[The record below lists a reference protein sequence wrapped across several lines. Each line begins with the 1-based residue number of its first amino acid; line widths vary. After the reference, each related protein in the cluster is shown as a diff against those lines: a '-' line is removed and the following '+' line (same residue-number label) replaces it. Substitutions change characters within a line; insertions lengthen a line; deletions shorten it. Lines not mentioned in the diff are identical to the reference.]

1 MLSPALQ
8 SFLDLRSA
16 VAAERLGDGGVD
28 VCVALTA
35 ALDTALA
42 ELGSDVGKG
51 AAVVALGG
59 YGRREQCIW
68 SDVDILVL
76 HDRIETE
83 PLVRSVLY
91 PLWDADLKVGHA
103 VRTIAENRDH
113 AGEDFESLT
122 SLLSAR
128 LVVGDTELY
137 DEFETMLTDLV
148 RRRPLAPRLAAA
160 EFERRVV
167 DPYPSMTTDVKT
179 GRGGLRTHHGFWWE
193 RRRAE
198 LLGLPAADP
207 TAEERAASES
217 LLAIRNALH
226 VAAGRAQDRFLVDLR
241 EPAADWL
248 GTDVMTMATSFTTA
262 MNTGDRL
269 ADERWP
275 DLHAERDPMVGL
287 GRRIFGAV
295 RSRFST
301 TADPVPHD
309 GVLGTAVKAAARAEG
324 AWFTP
329 EEEAMIRDAPAREW
343 TAADRANLVKLLTA
357 GARGRT
363 IFGRLRA
370 LGWVDREFPEWS
382 VVATAPQ
389 LAPFHDHPVGTHLW
403 RAVDEMEALI
413 SGSEETAAVADEVGS
428 TEELLLAAFLH
439 DIGKARGGNHAEV
452 GADVAAAFLRR
463 AGFGAATIGIIADVV
478 RLHLL
483 LSETATRRDIADLR
497 VIDEVAD
504 LIGDRRKLDVLYLLT
519 IADLKATGTTMWNE
533 WRATLIRRLYVRV
546 HGAIAAGGAVPAT
559 PDIDAI
565 VAAAGAD
572 VDRRAIE
579 EHVAALPDS
588 YLGAT
593 TPGEVLWHMD
603 VIDRLDGLAAFSV
616 DPNDEGRVFVAGKDR
631 SGFLLAVTRAF
642 TANGIGIL
650 DARLLTRADGIAMD
664 TFHVATDH
672 SGEVV
677 PESRWAAVTAD
688 LVRSLAGDRDLRPA
702 IRDRVATYR
711 RPAVGGVAVRT
722 GLEDR
727 YTVVEV
733 RAPDRIG
740 LLADIVEALHGDGL
754 DIHLA
759 RIDTMGGEARD
770 FFYVRRVGGVPIRDE
785 SELASLR
792 SRLEDKLKG

>member
-1 MLSPALQ
+1 MIVPALQ
-8 SFLDLRSA
+8 SFLDFRQA
-16 VAAERLGDGGVD
+16 VIAERIGDGGGE
-28 VCVALTA
+28 VCAALTA
-35 ALDTALA
+35 ALDTAL
-42 ELGSDVGKG
+42 SDVGNLGTG

-68 SDVDILVL
+68 SDVDVMVL
-76 HDRIETE
+76 HDRKDPE

-103 VRTIAENRDH
+103 VRTVAENRDH

-122 SLLSAR
+122 ALLSAR
-128 LVVGDTELY
+128 LVAGDEDLHAEFEAMLTELIR
-137 DEFETMLTDLV
+137 T
-148 RRRPLAPRLAAA
+148 RPLAPRLAAA
-160 EFERRVV
+160 ELERRIV

-198 LLGLPAADP
+198 LLGLPAVHV
-207 TAEERAASES
+207 TSEERAASGS
-217 LLAIRNALH
+217 LIAIRNALH
-226 VAAGRAQDRFLVDLR
+226 AAAGRAQDRFLVDLR
-241 EPAADWL
+241 EPAANWL
-248 GTDVMTMATSFTTA
+248 GTDVMSMASSFTTA
-262 MNTGDRL
+262 MNVGDRL

-275 DLHAERDPMVGL
+275 DLHAEHDPMVGL

-301 TADPVPHD
+301 PAEPAPQD
-309 GVLGTAVKAAARAEG
+309 GVLATAVTAAARPEG

-329 EEEAMIRDAPAREW
+329 DEEAMIRDARHLEW
-343 TAADRANLVKLLTA
+343 RAADRANLIKLLTA

-370 LGWVDREFPEWS
+370 LGWVDHAFPEWA

-403 RAVDEMEALI
+403 RAVDEMESLI
-413 SGSEETAAVADEVGS
+413 EGGDDIAAIADEVGS
-428 TEELLLAAFLH
+428 TEDLLLAAFLH

-452 GADVAAAFLRR
+452 GADVATGFLRR
-463 AGFGAATIGIIADVV
+463 AGFGPATVGLIADVV

-483 LSETATRRDIADLR
+483 LSETATRRDIGDLR

-504 LIGDRRKLDVLYLLT
+504 QIGDRRKLDVLYLLT

-533 WRATLIRRLYVRV
+533 WRATLIRRLYLRVRD
-546 HGAIAAGGAVPAT
+546 AIAAGGAVPAT
-559 PDIDAI
+559 PNVDAI
-565 VAAAGAD
+565 LAAAGTK
-572 VDRRAIE
+572 VDRRMIE

-588 YLGAT
+588 YLGAA
-593 TPGEVLWHMD
+593 TPSDVLWHME
-603 VIDRLDGLAAFSV
+603 VIDQLDGSAVVAV
-616 DPNDEGRVFVAGKDR
+616 DPDDPGRVFVAGGDR

-650 DARLLTRADGIAMD
+650 DARLLTRSDGIAMD

-672 SGEVV
+672 AGEEV
-677 PESRWAAVTAD
+677 PESRWDAVVSDLTA
-688 LVRSLAGDRDLRPA
+688 SLAGQRDLRPA
-702 IRDRVATYR
+702 IRDRVSSYARSALGEAT
-711 RPAVGGVAVRT
+711 VRT
-722 GLEDR
+722 GVEGR
-727 YTVVEV
+727 HTVVEV

-770 FFYVRRVGGVPIRDE
+770 YFYVRRVGGVPVRDE

-792 SRLEDKLKG
+792 SRIEDKLRG

>member
-1 MLSPALQ
+1 MISPALQ
-8 SFLDLRSA
+8 SFLDLRTAA
-16 VAAERLGDGGVD
+16 VAERIGDGGAD
-28 VCVALTA
+28 VCAALSA
-35 ALDTALA
+35 ALDGALA
-42 ELGSDVGKG
+42 ELGSDVGNG

-59 YGRREQCIW
+59 YGRQEQCIW
-68 SDVDILVL
+68 SDVDIMVL
-76 HDRIETE
+76 HDRSDTE

-103 VRTIAENRDH
+103 VRTIAENREH

-128 LVVGDTELY
+128 LLAGDKELY
-137 DEFETMLTDLV
+137 DEFETMLSDLISK
-148 RRRPLAPRLAAA
+148 RPLATRLAAA
-160 EFERRVV
+160 EFDRRTI

-198 LLGLPAADP
+198 LLGLPATEP
-207 TAEERAASES
+207 TADEQAARRS

-226 VAAGRAQDRFLVDLR
+226 AAAGRAQDRFLVDLR

-262 MNTGDRL
+262 MNIGDRL

-275 DLHAERDPMVGL
+275 DLHSERDPMIGL
-287 GRRIFGAV
+287 GRRVFGAV

-301 TADPVPHD
+301 TSDPAPED
-309 GVLGTAVKAAARAEG
+309 GVLALAVKAAARPEG
-324 AWFTP
+324 AWFTSD
-329 EEEAMIRDAPAREW
+329 EEAVIRSSPAAEW
-343 TAADRANLVKLLTA
+343 TAADRANLVRLLTA

-363 IFGRLRA
+363 VFGRLRA

-413 SGSEETAAVADEVGS
+413 EGGDDTAAVADAVGS

-452 GADVAAAFLRR
+452 GADVAAEFLRR
-463 AGFGAATIGIIADVV
+463 AGFGAATIGIVADVA

-504 LIGDRRKLDVLYLLT
+504 QIGDRRKLDVLYLLT

-533 WRATLIRRLYVRV
+533 WRATLIRRLYLRV
-546 HGAIAAGGAVPAT
+546 HDAIAAGGAIPAT

-565 VAAAGAD
+565 VAVAD
-572 VDRRAIE
+572 TAVDRRAIE

-593 TPGEVLWHMD
+593 TPSEVLWHIG
-603 VIDRLDGLAAFSV
+603 VIDQLDGPAVVSV

-672 SGEVV
+672 AGDVV
-677 PESRWAAVTAD
+677 PESRWAAVTSD
-688 LVRSLAGDRDLRPA
+688 LRTSLAGQLDLRPA
-702 IRDRVATYR
+702 IRNRVSTYR
-711 RPAVGGVAVRT
+711 RPAVGRLAVRT
-722 GLEDR
+722 GLEGR

-770 FFYVRRVGGVPIRDE
+770 FFYVRRVGGVPVRDE

-792 SRLEDKLKG
+792 SRIEDRLGG